1 MSLES
6 KAKTTFQ
13 LEIESSKSRR
23 TVRVCKYAEI
33 PEATLKRDAF
43 LNQKWVPLEEWL
55 TLNSQVK
62 ELTEKLVEAL
72 SDADKRIGIHKQ
84 EAQKLEADRDGAEA
98 LSHAIQEERNKLG
111 VLLLKTLKE
120 ACNYENKMEA
130 KIAEAKKILL
140 EECYRCLAKSERN
153 PLKEKCRDL
162 CRTWRVREV
171 LL

>member
-1 MSLES
+1 MSLGS
-6 KAKTTFQ
+6 KAKTEC
-13 LEIESSKSRR
+13 EIGGYVKSTCPKYLIHNESCNCCRR
-23 TVRVCKYAEI
+23 
-33 PEATLKRDAF
+33 L
-43 LNQKWVPLEEWL
+43 QKWVPLEEWL